1 MHDLAYHGQ
10 IYDVNGLRKA
20 TIVVEAGRIAK
31 IKSPDPSIKGEVTI
45 NYLGNPNVIAFPG
58 FIDMHVHLR
67 DFQQSYKETVDTGT
81 LAAAKG
87 GITVVGDM
95 PNTIPRLDTLD
106 VIEKRKKIYERESHV
121 DYYIYSAIPR
131 DREEIDAILSM
142 KLVMG
147 IKLYP
152 QDYSHPNLIAS
163 LKSLKKK
170 GKILVVHPEEEMM
183 YREALDLV
191 ETLYVRSVD
200 AEHWAVMHL
209 GDITGSNNNVKVHIT
224 HITSPETL
232 FLSKK
237 HGFTVDTC
245 PQYILFDIE
254 HAFLK
259 GCLAK
264 VYPPIRSMYDRTRLW
279 SLLRDGYIDAVSSDH
294 APHGNTEKYCCPST
308 CPGGINGVEVT
319 VPFLGHLVS
328 FGEMTIGEM
337 YRLLAYNPARIL
349 GLSKYGVF
357 CRDCRGNMTIVDF
370 SGKTVVMSKASPS
383 KTKYSIYEGFVF
395 FSKVLATIVGGK
407 PVYFD
412 NRFEPMVRGVSVG
425 EFENR

>member
-1 MHDLAYHGQ
+1 MYDLVYHGQ
-10 IYDVNGLRKA
+10 IYDVYGLRKA
-20 TIVVEAGRIAK
+20 TIIIEAGRIVK
-31 IKSPDPSIKGEVTI
+31 IKQLDTSVKGEVTI

-67 DFQQSYKETVDTGT
+67 DFKQSYKETIDTGT

-106 VIEKRKKIYERESHV
+106 TIEKRKEIYEEKSHV
-121 DYYIYSAIPR
+121 DYYVYSAIPR
-131 DREEIDAILSM
+131 NREEIDVILSM

-152 QDYSHPNLIAS
+152 QDYSHPNLLAS

-170 GKILVVHPEEEMM
+170 GKILVVHPEEKIM

-191 ETLYVRSVD
+191 ETLYVRPVN

-209 GDITGSNNNVKVHIT
+209 GDIIGYNNVKVHIT
-224 HITSPETL
+224 HVTSPETL
-232 FLSKK
+232 FLSKRY
-237 HGFTVDTC
+237 GFTVDTC
-245 PQYILFDIE
+245 PHYVLFDIE
-254 HAFLK
+254 HVFLK

-264 VYPPIRSMYDRTRLW
+264 VYPPIRNMYDRIRLW
-279 SLLRDGYIDAVSSDH
+279 SLLRNGYIDAVSSDH

-308 CPGGINGVEVT
+308 CPGGINGVEIT

-328 FGEMTIGEM
+328 LGEISIREM
-337 YRLLAYNPARIL
+337 YRYLAYNPARIL
-349 GLSKYGVF
+349 GLNKYGVF
-357 CRDCRGNMTIVDF
+357 CKDCRGNMTIVDF
-370 SGKTVVMSKASPS
+370 SGKTVIEPEASPS
-383 KTKYSIYEGFVF
+383 KTNYSIYEGFVF

-407 PVYFD
+407 PVYLD
-412 NRFEPMVRGVSVG
+412 NRLEPMVRGVSVG
-425 EFENR
+425 EFENK